1 MCSPPIYNSEIRIE
15 FNENLNKLN
24 LLILEAEK
32 LLKKKYRQKRKRN

>member
-32 LLKKKYRQKRKRN
+32 LLKKKYRQNRKRK